1 MIALEDVSFAYGQ
14 KSVLQAVSLRFPK
27 SGAVCLFGASGC
39 GKTTLLRLLSGLEKP
54 DKGRL
59 TGLEGKRTAML
70 FQEDRLLPWLSVLE
84 NVAVVLEGPDAR
96 ARAADW
102 LELVGLADA
111 GAQASGR
118 AQRRDE
124 AAGRPGARAGRAA
137 DVLLLDEP
145 FSGVDEASWRELA
158 GYIAAGY
165 ADRLVVLVTHIRAE
179 AEQLGAAVLE
189 LPPAPLT
196 GRLTFGLPE

>member
-14 KSVLQAVSLRFPK
+14 KPVLQAVSLRFPK

-111 GAQASGR
+111 AHKRPAALSG
-118 AQRRDE
+118 RDE

-137 DVLLLDEP
+137 RR
-145 FSGVDEASWRELA
+145 A
-158 GYIAAGY
+158 AAG
-165 ADRLVVLVTHIRAE
+165 
-179 AEQLGAAVLE
+179 
-189 LPPAPLT
+189 
-196 GRLTFGLPE
+196 

>member
-14 KSVLQAVSLRFPK
+14 KPVLQAVSLRFPK

-84 NVAVVLEGPDAR
+84 TVAVVLEGPDAR

-111 GAQASGR
+111 AHKRPAALSGGMRRR
-118 AQRRDE
+118 A
-124 AAGRPGARAGRAA
+124 ALARALAVQP

>member
-14 KSVLQAVSLRFPK
+14 KPVLQAVSLRFPK
-27 SGAVCLFGASGC
+27 SGVVCLFVASGC

-84 NVAVVLEGPDAR
+84 
-96 ARAADW
+96 
-102 LELVGLADA
+102 
-111 GAQASGR
+111 
-118 AQRRDE
+118 
-124 AAGRPGARAGRAA
+124 
-137 DVLLLDEP
+137 
-145 FSGVDEASWRELA
+145 
-158 GYIAAGY
+158 
-165 ADRLVVLVTHIRAE
+165 
-179 AEQLGAAVLE
+179 